1 MAVAKALAYFDTV
14 TIIATKRFVV
24 QAPES
29 EARVLFCDESF
40 QVGLMIENKISS
52 LL

>member
-1 MAVAKALAYFDTV
+1 MAVAKAQINYAV

-24 QAPES
+24 QAPEP
-29 EARVLFCDESF
+29 EARVLFCDESY

>member
-1 MAVAKALAYFDTV
+1 MAVAKALGYYDTV

-24 QAPES
+24 QTPGPK
-29 EARVLFCDESF
+29 ARVFFCGESF
-40 QVGLMIENKISS
+40 QVCLMIENKISS